1 MYCRACSPG
10 LEHNALELRAECCRR
25 KNSGAG
31 DSGSDRQM
39 GALVREILLHVNI
52 RTAIQQPG
60 RLGYSLI
67 LREDGF
73 MRSQRRP
80 LRFGGL
86 LAL

>member
-1 MYCRACSPG
+1 
-10 LEHNALELRAECCRR
+10 
-25 KNSGAG
+25 
-31 DSGSDRQM
+31 M